1 MKDRSFSSDNYIS
14 RVIRILASVMIAL
27 SLILVSCFVSGDSF
41 AAIEPTLT
49 AESGIVYCENTGE
62 VVFTKNPDKKMS
74 PYSVTKLMTAIV
86 TVMSTPLDRRVTVS
100 KSAASQTESTAGL
113 QAGEEVTIEQL
124 LYGALVQSGN
134 DAAYALAEGVSGSK
148 DKFVKKMNRTAKN
161 IGCKNTHFSDPAGI
175 KSGDHYTTANDMLM
189 IVKVAF
195 DNETIREIAG
205 TERYMM
211 KPTNKSGVRQ
221 FKSNVFSIDD
231 SVYTGKNGFWYGD
244 CTTALGCNKE
254 GLDLYI
260 VLFGDTDEGRT
271 NDVKALLQYSSDKIE
286 GVLAVKG
293 NKKVGSVRVKHGA
306 VTKLDVYTEYDGYAY
321 IPAEGS
327 KSLVSTDIVIDSNV
341 KAPLSSG
348 DQVGVYKIKVGNE
361 VVNQVPL
368 IVKQNVEEGW
378 PTSYLGISNDNAVI
392 IGIVLA
398 AALLLFLIIS
408 IARLIHRVR
417 KRREHKRMIEEIA
430 RQEMEEEEERK
441 KRGWDV

>member
-1 MKDRSFSSDNYIS
+1 MKDRSFLSDNYIS

-27 SLILVSCFVSGDSF
+27 SLILVSYFVSGDSF

>member
-14 RVIRILASVMIAL
+14 RVITMMAGVIVAL
-27 SLILVSCFVSGDSF
+27 SLILVSCLVPGDAF

-62 VVFTKNPDKKMS
+62 VVFTKDPDKKMS

-86 TVMSTPLDRRVTVS
+86 TVMSTPLDKTVTVS
-100 KSAASQTESTAGL
+100 REAASQQESTAGL
-113 QAGEEVTIEQL
+113 HAGEKVTVEQL

-161 IGCKNTHFSDPAGI
+161 IGCKNTHFSNPAGL
-175 KSGDHYTTANDMLM
+175 KSDDHYTTANDMLM

-205 TERYMM
+205 TEKYMM

-221 FKSNVFSIDD
+221 FKSNVFNIDE
-231 SVYTGKNGFWYGD
+231 SVYTGKNGYWYGD
-244 CTTALGCNKE
+244 CTTALGCNRE

-260 VLFGDTDEGRT
+260 VLFGDTEEGRT
-271 NDVKALLQYSSDKIE
+271 DDVKALLKYSSDKIE
-286 GVLAVKG
+286 GVLAVEG
-293 NKKVGSVRVKHGA
+293 NKKVGSVRIKHGA

-327 KSLVSTDIVIDSNV
+327 KSLVSTEIVIDENV
-341 KAPLSSG
+341 KAPIISG
-348 DQVGVYKIKVGNE
+348 DKVGVYKIKVGNE
-361 VVNQVPL
+361 VVNEVPL
-368 IVKQNVEEGW
+368 VVKQSVEEGW

-398 AALLLFLIIS
+398 AALALLIIIS
-408 IARLIHRVR
+408 IARLVHKIR

-430 RQEMEEEEERK
+430 RQEMEEEEERQR
-441 KRGWDV
+441 RGWDV

>member
-27 SLILVSCFVSGDSF
+27 SLILVSCLVPGDAF